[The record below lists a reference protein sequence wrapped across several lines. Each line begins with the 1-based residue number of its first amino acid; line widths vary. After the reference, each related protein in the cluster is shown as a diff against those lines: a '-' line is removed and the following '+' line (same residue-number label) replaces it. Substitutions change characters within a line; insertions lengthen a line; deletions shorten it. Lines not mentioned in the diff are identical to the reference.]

1 MDDVD
6 SDETLINRQT
16 RLRQLICGRDVVD
29 EQQDIP
35 VGFNELLDALFVLYN
50 ECSKDSFKRNKYAS
64 GFVKKCEYFGFY
76 KSTVICTVRV
86 FVCTVSN
93 HIHCDMY
100 RARIR
105 VHGI

>member
-1 MDDVD
+1 MSTNTFYESYFSCNVGTVSKIVRRSQATPD
-6 SDETLINRQT
+6 SLAY
-16 RLRQLICGRDVVD
+16 LRQR
-29 EQQDIP
+29 QQILRRSL
-35 VGFNELLDALFVLYN
+35 VIQFVFPL
-50 ECSKDSFKRNKYAS
+50 SFC
-64 GFVKKCEYFGFY
+64 VC
-76 KSTVICTVRV
+76 TVICTVRV

>member
-1 MDDVD
+1 MIEYRKITNILLVTDTI
-6 SDETLINRQT
+6 S
-16 RLRQLICGRDVVD
+16 IC
-29 EQQDIP
+29 
-35 VGFNELLDALFVLYN
+35 
-50 ECSKDSFKRNKYAS
+50 
-64 GFVKKCEYFGFY
+64 
-76 KSTVICTVRV
+76 TVICTVRV